1 MITHYTLLAHF
12 LIENTTAACATHRIH
27 QHLRLTGPRAK
38 QLAREWSDKCTRYS
52 VIPATDYC
60 A

>member
-12 LIENTTAACATHRIH
+12 LIPNTSARGAHAVH
-27 QHLRLTGPRAK
+27 QHLRLTPARAK
-38 QLAREWSDKCTRYS
+38 ELAKNWSDQGIRYT